1 MKLTFPKILL
11 AIIAMMVFAFSAPVA
26 SASTPHK
33 MTAAQMTA
41 MCKTMS
47 PEDCTMMMREM
58 LKNPKLHK
66 SIMDETKASSE
77 YQKYYQQHIGSGG

>member
-1 MKLTFPKILL
+1 MKLTYPKILV
-11 AIIAMMVFAFSAPVA
+11 ATVAMMAFAASAPLA
-26 SASTPHK
+26 SAAKPHK
-33 MTAAQMTA
+33 MTQAEMTA

-58 LKNPKLHK
+58 LKNPKLYK
-66 SIMDETKASSE
+66 SIMDETKGSSE